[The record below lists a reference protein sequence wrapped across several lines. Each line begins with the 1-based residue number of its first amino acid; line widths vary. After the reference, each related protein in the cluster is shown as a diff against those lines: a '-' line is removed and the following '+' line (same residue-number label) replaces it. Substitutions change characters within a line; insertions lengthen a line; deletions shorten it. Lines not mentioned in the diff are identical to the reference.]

1 MPEAQEQQPQA
12 RPQPEEP
19 RPHHKPEVDP
29 AVSEPVPLST
39 PAPVPEPESEC
50 VSKSSPGD
58 RSGTVA
64 ENLVSD
70 ILKSQPS
77 QHPHSL
83 LSQAQAQ
90 STSHSS
96 LEGPSQLPS
105 QVVSSSPAEHREAQS
120 GAPAP
125 PETNTDAS
133 QQEERKPLSSDP
145 RPPDAAREPEIAATT
160 QPEPQSGLAQEK
172 GPEDQGQLPNA
183 RQDSVLHSPTTTTAT
198 AVGITEPT
206 AATGTAAAPTTSNTQ
221 PPTSPSALLP
231 PETTVVT
238 DPSRSRSAS
247 VPAPRSNSSN
257 SVPTTATP
265 PPTQD
270 GTTTATSTSDAKM
283 SNYPGGNHR
292 QSMQYSPQQGY
303 ATSGMNNTH
312 YGYAS
317 SPPPTHDPY
326 RTSSH
331 VATNNAMAL
340 PSMRTFDTA
349 QQQQQQHQM
358 ANSMPV
364 PSVPSVPVQQTQ
376 SMYYQQPMLNNPY
389 AMQTDPMAGR
399 YAIPPNGPG
408 AVLAGGGRHKK
419 EIKRRTKTGCLTC
432 RRRRIKCDEQHPTC
446 KNCQKSKR
454 ECLGYDPVFKNQQQQ
469 QPQSSQQPPHNPS
482 QQTQQQSLHAGT
494 AHSGYNSATSTPDS
508 PVPPSTT
515 TNAVLH
521 NTATSYTTAPPRAAA
536 STIANNTAYNPGPSA
551 HGPSAPVIKTE
562 PHHPYQTIDSTLDI
576 TSSMS
581 TSHFPPTKPVMPQ
594 IVDYGAR
601 ESPHLRGG
609 GSPLGSFHPSP
620 SNSLQSHFQDRSSAY
635 SGTAANK
642 MKVSEL
648 VAIGGATLPVLD
660 APLSQ
665 DKITEVLNLY
675 EQVYAL
681 GLERFFETAWFVNP
695 DGPRTVASNIR
706 VQEVMAAFLQAVT
719 STAQDPDG
727 MSYAA
732 NLEFYVVWELAA
744 LVYTT
749 EYKVDTSP
757 GLPAPND
764 GVEARNRVF
773 VFETLLAGE
782 FLDQNPLRMP
792 IRIDHP
798 TDDNTHRRNR
808 EVEFWYH
815 LADFLRIKDQPGM
828 DVTPQRDHI
837 LTQLRIL
844 LDGRENRD
852 VLYSLA
858 IMRTLTHKFPPD
870 FDQHSP
876 PHFDESDPK
885 SKLSVARSF
894 IQKETEV
901 AQGGGTTNVV
911 RRFAEL
917 AVRAF
922 INPGSNI
929 DRR

>member
-1 MPEAQEQQPQA
+1 MSEAQEQQPQA
-12 RPQPEEP
+12 RPQPEDP
-19 RPHHKPEVDP
+19 RPHPKPEG
-29 AVSEPVPLST
+29 EPVPES
-39 PAPVPEPESEC
+39 VPS
-50 VSKSSPGD
+50 
-58 RSGTVA
+58 RS
-64 ENLVSD
+64 
-70 ILKSQPS
+70 I
-77 QHPHSL
+77 
-83 LSQAQAQ
+83 
-90 STSHSS
+90 SHSS
-96 LEGPSQLPS
+96 PEAPSQLPS
-105 QVVSSSPAEHREAQS
+105 QAVSSSPAAYKEAQS

-125 PETNTDAS
+125 SEINTDAS
-133 QQEERKPLSSDP
+133 QQEERESLSSDP
-145 RPPDAAREPEIAATT
+145 RPTDAAKEPEIAVTT
-160 QPEPQSGLAQEK
+160 QPEPRSGLPHEK

-183 RQDSVLHSPTTTTAT
+183 RQDSVLHSPTTT
-198 AVGITEPT
+198 
-206 AATGTAAAPTTSNTQ
+206 AAPL
-221 PPTSPSALLP
+221 TSPSALLP

-238 DPSRSRSAS
+238 DPSKSRSTS
-247 VPAPRSNSSN
+247 IPAAGSNNSS
-257 SVPTTATP
+257 SVLATAAP
-265 PPTQD
+265 PQTED
-270 GTTTATSTSDAKM
+270 GTTAAVPTSEAKM
-283 SNYPGGNHR
+283 SHYPDGNHR
-292 QSMQYSPQQGY
+292 QTMQYSPQQGY
-303 ATSGMNNTH
+303 ATGSMNNTH

-317 SPPPTHDPY
+317 SPPPTHDLY
-326 RTSSH
+326 RPSSH

-340 PSMRTFDTA
+340 PSMRTFDTT
-349 QQQQQQHQM
+349 QQQQQQHHM
-358 ANSMPV
+358 ATNMPV
-364 PSVPSVPVQQTQ
+364 SQVPSVPVQQPQ

-389 AMQTDPMAGR
+389 AIQTDPMAAR

-408 AVLAGGGRHKK
+408 TVLAGGGRPKK

-454 ECLGYDPVFKNQQQQ
+454 ECQGYDPVFKNQPQQ
-469 QPQSSQQPPHNPS
+469 QPQSSQQPHHGQS
-482 QQTQQQSLHAGT
+482 QQTQQQSLHAAS
-494 AHSGYNSATSTPDS
+494 AHSGYTSAGSTPNS
-508 PVPPSTT
+508 PAPPTT
-515 TNAVLH
+515 TANAVRH
-521 NTATSYTTAPPRAAA
+521 NTATSYTTAPPRAAV
-536 STIANNTAYNPGPSA
+536 STVSNNTAYNPGPSA
-551 HGPSAPVIKTE
+551 HGHSAPVIKTE
-562 PHHPYQTIDSTLDI
+562 PHHPYQTLDSTLDI

-581 TSHFPPTKPVMPQ
+581 TSHFPPTKPVMSQ
-594 IVDYGAR
+594 IVGYGAR

-609 GSPLGSFHPSP
+609 GPSLGSSHPSP

-665 DKITEVLNLY
+665 DKIAEVLNLY

-695 DGPRTVASNIR
+695 DGPRTVASNLR
-706 VQEVMAAFLQAVT
+706 VQEIMAAFLQAAT
-719 STAQDPDG
+719 SPAQDPAS

-732 NLEFYVVWELAA
+732 NLEFRVVWELAA

-782 FLDQNPLRMP
+782 FLDQNPLRTP
-792 IRIDHP
+792 LRLDHA

-808 EVEFWYH
+808 EVEFWYYI
-815 LADFLRIKDQPGM
+815 AEFLNIKEQPGM
-828 DVTPQRDHI
+828 DVTPQRDQI
-837 LTQLRIL
+837 LTQLRGL

-858 IMRTLTHKFPPD
+858 VIRTLTHKFPPD
-870 FDQHSP
+870 FEQHLP
-876 PHFDESDPK
+876 PHFDETDPK
-885 SKLSVARSF
+885 SKLAVARTF

-901 AQGGGTTNVV
+901 APGGGTTNVV